1 MGFSV
6 NISYHHSACPIDAD
20 FAFLQCGLVKLS
32 SSEKVHSAV
41 NFEVM
46 HVHKIPQHFLP
57 HLLRLALVS
66 TSTFPMIHT
75 ILYTRPRPSCSVLT
89 NRGNLQTFQRRER
102 GSDAIFRLTKEMP
115 GTRDW
120 NKFLMTADDGVLQ
133 LSVSDCACAFGGG
146 VGEKGVGAKF
156 CSGSRV
162 DPG

>member
-1 MGFSV
+1 MLLFPLLKEQSGMGISV

-66 TSTFPMIHT
+66 T
-75 ILYTRPRPSCSVLT
+75 YVL
-89 NRGNLQTFQRRER
+89 
-102 GSDAIFRLTKEMP
+102 SP
-115 GTRDW
+115 
-120 NKFLMTADDGVLQ
+120 
-133 LSVSDCACAFGGG
+133 
-146 VGEKGVGAKF
+146 
-156 CSGSRV
+156 
-162 DPG
+162 